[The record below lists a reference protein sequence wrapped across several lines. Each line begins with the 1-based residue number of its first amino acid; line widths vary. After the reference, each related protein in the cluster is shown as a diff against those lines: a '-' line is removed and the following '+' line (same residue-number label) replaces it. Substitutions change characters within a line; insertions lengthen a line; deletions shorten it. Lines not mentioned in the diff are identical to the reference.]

1 MKKLLLLIPILS
13 TIFTACSNS
22 DEATPTFS
30 GCLVKTVKTKSGPL
44 VSEAV
49 FTYNNQGDP
58 TQITN
63 GFFSTNIVY
72 ENNKVTI
79 PGFSNLSK
87 DEMFLDNGKWIRSIQ
102 TYGSIYNGIVLNGYT
117 TITPIYTGD
126 AITKIRAIRSEEEL
140 VNGVKKL
147 FVLDS
152 VILSLSYNASG
163 NLIALSDSSPGFYVA
178 YNFDYPDSLATAK
191 SNNYLNLIQIDKMK
205 ILGLQLPLITGKF
218 KPFKNLPAQINTVND
233 RNSKLKLYG
242 IQSDANN
249 NITKLIIDPE
259 ENFGIG
265 QSDTIDLT
273 YECR

>member
-1 MKKLLLLIPILS
+1 MKKLLLLIALLS

-30 GCLVKTVKTKSGPL
+30 GCLVKTVKAKSGPL
-44 VSEAV
+44 VGEAV

-87 DEMFLDNGKWIRSIQ
+87 DEMYLDNGKWVRSIQ
-102 TYGSIYNGIVLNGYT
+102 TYGSIFNGIVLNGYT
-117 TITPIYTGD
+117 TITPIYSGD
-126 AITKIRAIRSEEEL
+126 IITKIRAIRSEDEL

-152 VILSLSYNASG
+152 VIISLSYNASG
-163 NLIALSDSSPGFYVA
+163 NLVSLTDSSPGFYVA
-178 YNFDYPDSLATAK
+178 YTFDYPDSLAAVK
-191 SNNYLNLIQIDKMK
+191 SNNYLNLTQIDKMK

-218 KPFKNLPAQINTVND
+218 KPFKNLPAQINTVNN
-233 RNSKLKLYG
+233 RKSILKLFG
-242 IQSDANN
+242 VQSDANN

-265 QSDTIDLT
+265 QSDTIDLS